1 MRDVVLVPI
10 RLLRPVTA
18 PTGGHWNAG
27 EVAGFE
33 PEVAAGLIARGAAE
47 RVPEKAPAAPT
58 KDKMVRGGLKKGG

>member
-1 MRDVVLVPI
+1 VRDVVLVPI

-47 RVPEKAPAAPT
+47 RVPEKAPEMPQ